1 MRIKEN
7 NEGNTVDYGEL
18 EAGDC
23 FRYKNKLYV
32 KADYEQDAICLT
44 DGSMQCDMCGEKVTP
59 VNAEVQIID

>member
-23 FRYKNKLYV
+23 FRYREELYL
-32 KADYEQDAICLT
+32 KADFEQDAICLT
-44 DGSMQCDMCGEKVTP
+44 DGSMLTDMCGDMVIP